1 MSASAERTAQLKP
14 RAPHTVVAIV
24 SLVAL
29 YIIVF
34 KLRYPLATSN
44 GPWEN
49 VFWVASLGVAI
60 RAALGKLNRGPTD
73 AFLATFLSFNVGV
86 ALFVIACV
94 VRGYVLFPELAKTFV
109 PEQILPTL
117 WYWPLYATVLGLA
130 VLVVEHLLAWL
141 SSRLLRRLTVG
152 GFPG

>member
-1 MSASAERTAQLKP
+1 MLAVLLL
-14 RAPHTVVAIV
+14 VV
-24 SLVAL
+24 LD
-29 YIIVF
+29 IIVF

-44 GPWEN
+44 CPWEN
-49 VFWVASLGVAI
+49 GFWVASLGVAI
-60 RAALGKLNRGPTD
+60 RAALGRLNRGPTD

-86 ALFVIACV
+86 ALFVIAAI
-94 VRGYVLFPELAKTFV
+94 VRGYVLFPDLAKTFV
-109 PEQILPTL
+109 PEQIVPTL
-117 WYWPLYATVLGLA
+117 WNWPLYATVLGLA